1 MMIFMETPMR
11 IPALLAILATATP
24 VVAKDPAIEVTQ
36 SDGVVHSFR
45 GLSLKGDRVTYA
57 VKASD
62 TGSIRFEF
70 GGNNENCGAEIQTT
84 SQLGYLPK
92 LDRFPSERAFKTIH
106 GETFTL
112 SFFQN
117 RIARMNGVECAFSF
131 SVE

>member
-1 MMIFMETPMR
+1 MEIFMR
-11 IPALLAILATATP
+11 ISSLLAILATASP
-24 VVAKDPAIEVTQ
+24 VVAKDPAIQVTQ
-36 SDGVVHSFR
+36 TDGVVHAFR
-45 GLSLKGDRVTYA
+45 GSSLKGDRVIYA
-57 VKASD
+57 IKGSD

-70 GGNNENCGAEIQTT
+70 RGNNENCGAEIQTT

-92 LDRFPSERAFKTIH
+92 LDRFPSERAFKTTD